1 MPTSDRYACLIADIH
16 AAAKHFTQHIQP
28 EQIEGPTDEVDS
40 SNRVTTH
47 RINIRN
53 SGGSSDA
60 APVIWIVEHR
70 GEKVGGRDYRSIA
83 SDANSRSIVAVF
95 YPHNNVGVIVANESR
110 DSRFKL
116 TSRN

>member
-1 MPTSDRYACLIADIH
+1 HPVDGFWCGNRMPTSDRYACLIADIH

-53 SGGSSDA
+53 SVGGSDA
-60 APVIWIVEHR
+60 SPIIWIVEHR
-70 GEKVGGRDYRSIA
+70 GEKVGGGDYRSIA
-83 SDANSRSIVAVF
+83 VDANSGSIVAVF
-95 YPHNNVGVIVANESR
+95 
-110 DSRFKL
+110 
-116 TSRN
+116 